1 MPANKHARSTVE
13 TSASYSG
20 YVATP
25 TGVPAAPAANKKRK
39 RKRGGG
45 GGTGRRASSAANAT
59 APNSASSF
67 VGVSVTHH
75 PASPGRRGGGGGGGG
90 TGGVGGPGEPTHVK
104 RPWTRDEDDK
114 LRRAVREFGT
124 LAWNRIAAALPGR
137 VGKQCRERWWH
148 HLNPAVSKKA
158 FTEDEDEIIFRY
170 QAQYGNQWAELAKLL
185 PGRTDLAIKHV

>member
-75 PASPGRRGGGGGGGG
+75 PASPGRRGGGGGGG